1 MRGMSHSLDIS
12 EVAKL
17 TGLTSRALRFYEAR
31 GLVKPLRSASGR
43 RYYGPTELERLHK
56 VIVMKRAGLTL
67 AQIQRLTSGRDLDL
81 RALIQAQ
88 LEVLEERERSI
99 VKSRGLL
106 ETILSRIDHSE
117 PIDVATFCSLI
128 KEGET
133 TMSQEKWTDIH
144 NRYMNE
150 NELKAFKQAQE
161 TLPKDF
167 DQKAHTLKWK
177 DLDRRIVAALPM
189 DPASPKAQAFLDEWH
204 ALIQPFLEVATP
216 EMLKGIKKMHENID
230 EWQGEVDNG
239 FSAEAYHFHVAASEA
254 RETLKNT

>member
-1 MRGMSHSLDIS
+1 MSDSLDIT
-12 EVAKL
+12 EVARL
-17 TGLTSRALRFYEAR
+17 TGLTSRALRFYEMR
-31 GLVKPLRSASGR
+31 RLVTPLRSTSGR
-43 RYYGPTELERLHK
+43 RYYGPAELESLHK

-67 AQIQRLTSGRDLDL
+67 AQIQRLTSERDLDL

-117 PIDVATFCSLI
+117 PIDVATLCSLI

-133 TMSQEKWTDIH
+133 AMSQEKWSEIH
-144 NRYMNE
+144 RRYMNE
-150 NELKAFKQAQE
+150 NELKAFEQVQAK
-161 TLPKDF
+161 LPADF
-167 DQKAHTLKWK
+167 DQEAHTKKWK
-177 DLDRRIVAALPM
+177 NLDRRIVSALPM

-204 ALIQPFLEVATP
+204 ALVQPFLEVATP
-216 EMLKGIKKMHENID
+216 EMLEGITKMHENIE

-239 FSAEAYHFHVAASEA
+239 FSAEAYRFHLAASKA
-254 RETLKNT
+254 REEFKKN

>member
-1 MRGMSHSLDIS
+1 MDKSLDIT
-12 EVAKL
+12 EVTRL
-17 TGLTSRALRFYEAR
+17 TGLTSRALRYYEAR
-31 GLVKPLRSASGR
+31 GLVRPLRSASGR

-67 AQIQRLTSGRDLDL
+67 AQIQKLTSERDLDL

-133 TMSQEKWTDIH
+133 TMSQEKWSEIH
-144 NRYMNE
+144 RRYMNE
-150 NELKAFKQAQE
+150 NELKAFEQAQAK
-161 TLPKDF
+161 LPADF
-167 DQKAHTLKWK
+167 DQEANAKKWK
-177 DLDRRIVAALPM
+177 DLDRRIVSALPM
-189 DPASPKAQAFLDEWH
+189 DPASATAQAFLDEWH
-204 ALIQPFLEVATP
+204 ALIQPFLDVATP
-216 EMLKGIKKMHENID
+216 EMLEGITKMHENID

-239 FSAEAYHFHVAASEA
+239 FSAEAYHFHVAASKA
-254 RETLKNT
+254 REALKKT

>member
-1 MRGMSHSLDIS
+1 MIVMSESLDITA
-12 EVAKL
+12 VALL

-31 GLVKPLRSASGR
+31 GLVAPLRSASGR

-56 VIVMKRAGLTL
+56 VVVMKRAGLTL
-67 AQIQRLTSGRDLDL
+67 AQIQKLTSERDLNL

-133 TMSQEKWTDIH
+133 AMSQEKWSEIH
-144 NRYMNE
+144 KRYMNE
-150 NELKAFKQAQE
+150 NELRAFKEAQAK
-161 TLPKDF
+161 LPANF
-167 DQKAHTLKWK
+167 DQEAHTEKWK
-177 DLDRRIVAALPM
+177 DLDRRIVLALPM

-204 ALIQPFLEVATP
+204 ALIQPFLKVATP
-216 EMLKGIKKMHENID
+216 EMLKGINKMHENID

-239 FSAEAYHFHVAASEA
+239 FSAEAYHFHVAASRA
-254 RETLKNT
+254 REELKNA